1 MAGSLEFIKSASGTS
16 VTSLS
21 ITNVF
26 SADYDVYKIIIKDL
40 HSANQVN
47 FNMRFIDSSDSIIT
61 ATNYDIAQ
69 LIMYSHASFGE
80 KRQTNVSEIELGYY
94 DCDTSASGIGVVMYI
109 FNPFSSSSYSFIT
122 EQNAFFEGLAGALDG
137 GKSIAILK
145 QTASMTGLNFFLDSS
160 ASISSL
166 KVDCYGVK

>member
-1 MAGSLEFIKSASGTS
+1 MAGSLEFIKSGSATS

-21 ITNVF
+21 ITDCF

-47 FNMRFIDSSDSIIT
+47 FNMRFIDSSGSIIT

-80 KRQTNVSEIELGYY
+80 KRQVNVSEIELGYY
-94 DCDTSASGIGVVMYI
+94 DCDTSASGIGVVLYI

-122 EQNAFFEGLAGALDG
+122 EQGSYFEGIANGMDG
-137 GKSIAILK
+137 SKSIAALK